1 MVTDCK
7 SRYFFEQVLVFYVKK
22 VLSEC
27 IPMRMMGVYVPLL
40 RLSAGGDIN
49 KKAGR
54 LLSLLPIT
62 ISRLVIPKR

>member
-22 VLSEC
+22 VISEC

-40 RLSAGGDIN
+40 RLSAGG
-49 KKAGR
+49 
-54 LLSLLPIT
+54 T
-62 ISRLVIPKR
+62 